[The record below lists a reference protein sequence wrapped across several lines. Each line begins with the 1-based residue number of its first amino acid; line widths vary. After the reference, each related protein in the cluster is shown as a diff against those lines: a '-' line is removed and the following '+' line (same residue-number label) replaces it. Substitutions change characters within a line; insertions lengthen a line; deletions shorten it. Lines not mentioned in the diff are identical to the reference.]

1 MPRCQFSSE
10 THQQFPPIAIK
21 PHIRKPPVHYRML
34 IFQSKKNGHVLAYLL
49 QLFATVEDHR
59 MGNVPD
65 IQNQKV
71 GTVAFREPYMQKK
84 ARGCTANLPVC
95 PECTKHGPFHRCKPF
110 LPPCQL
116 DEV

>member
-21 PHIRKPPVHYRML
+21 PHIRKPLVHYRML
-34 IFQSKKNGHVLAYLL
+34 ICQSKKKWTCVGISK
-49 QLFATVEDHR
+49 LFATVEDHR

-65 IQNQKV
+65 IQNHKV
-71 GTVAFREPYMQKK
+71 GTVAFREPYMEKK